1 MNARGAAPGP
11 HLFLV
16 GMMGSGK
23 TTVGRLC
30 AADLDRPFVDLDA
43 RIEARA
49 GRPVA
54 EIFAH
59 DGEAAFRR
67 LEGEAL
73 DEVAA
78 SPVAAVV
85 ACGGGVVLDPDH
97 RVRLRD
103 AGFVVWLDA
112 PAGVLA
118 GRLGAGEGR
127 PLLESAPDGVE
138 PALARLARAREAAY
152 REAAHAI
159 VDASPADPAA
169 VAVAVVAAVRAAER
183 PGATGGDGAGRG
195 PDGSGGAGAG
205 PQTVSRRPAARP

>member
-1 MNARGAAPGP
+1 MTARGVAPGS

-16 GMMGSGK
+16 GMMGAGK

-30 AADLDRPFVDLDA
+30 AAELGRPFVDLDA
-43 RIEARA
+43 RVEARA

-73 DEVAA
+73 AEVAA

-85 ACGGGVVLDPDH
+85 ACGGGVVLDPAH
-97 RVRLRD
+97 RARLRT
-103 AGFVVWLDA
+103 AGLVVWLDA

-118 GRLGAGEGR
+118 ERLGAGEGR
-127 PLLESAPDGVE
+127 PLLESAPGGVE

-152 REAAHAI
+152 REAAHAV
-159 VDASPADPAA
+159 VDASPPDP
-169 VAVAVVAAVRAAER
+169 AVVAAAVAAAVREAER
-183 PGATGGDGAGRG
+183 PGATDGGGG
-195 PDGSGGAGAG
+195 PGGPGGPGGAGGDAE
-205 PQTVSRRPAARP
+205 PAHRRPATRP